1 MILLTEYARMHGR
14 DRSVVLRKAQRG
26 QFKTAVKSGRYWLI
40 DEREPYPRDHRFK
53 KNNDQE

>member
-1 MILLTEYARMHGR
+1 MILLTEYARMHNR

-40 DEREPYPRDHRFK
+40 DEHEPYPMDHRFK
-53 KNNDQE
+53 SDNKQE